1 MYSAAITNKGDSR
14 HYASTKDYNFVID
27 TEGKGA
33 HPIDT
38 LLASLCGCIGH
49 YVRDYMRERRIACEG
64 FTVTAEAEAARDKLR
79 LSDIRVSI
87 DLKGTPLDGHS
98 KVELLKYVEHCKVHN
113 TLKANSSI
121 RIFFNDSEETGQ

>member
-14 HYASTKDYNFVID
+14 QYASTKDYSFVID
-27 TEGKGA
+27 TECRGA

-49 YVRDYMRERRIACEG
+49 YVRDYMRDRRIPSEG
-64 FTVTAEAEAARDKLR
+64 FTVTAEAEAAKDKLR
-79 LSDIRVSI
+79 LSDICVSI
-87 DLKGTPLDGHS
+87 DLKGAPLDGHS
-98 KVELLKYVEHCKVHN
+98 RTGLLEYVEHCKVHN

-121 RIFFNDSEETGQ
+121 RILLNDPAGTGQ